1 MFFLQKHLIISS
13 ARHKINSDNEMAK
26 RAQISCR
33 FKSRE
38 NAFEGFL
45 LMPSR
50 KEPEKNSPHPKL
62 KNVGH
67 SYAAQRNKSLLDQ
80 LSCGIICTRSFATAD
95 LLVHSL
101 HSNLIVLLSNQWY
114 AQSTI
119 RDKKGNSERNFPL
132 KFQKRLDLLVS
143 FFLKIAKS
151 LALLLILRLR
161 NEKKAPYGLHRPSRT
176 ETPWLATPLHL
187 RQSNS

>member
-45 LMPSR
+45 LMPS

-62 KNVGH
+62 KNVGYP
-67 SYAAQRNKSLLDQ
+67 SYAAQRSESLLDQ
-80 LSCGIICTRSFATAD
+80 LSCGIICT
-95 LLVHSL
+95 
-101 HSNLIVLLSNQWY
+101 
-114 AQSTI
+114 
-119 RDKKGNSERNFPL
+119 
-132 KFQKRLDLLVS
+132 
-143 FFLKIAKS
+143 
-151 LALLLILRLR
+151 
-161 NEKKAPYGLHRPSRT
+161 
-176 ETPWLATPLHL
+176 
-187 RQSNS
+187 